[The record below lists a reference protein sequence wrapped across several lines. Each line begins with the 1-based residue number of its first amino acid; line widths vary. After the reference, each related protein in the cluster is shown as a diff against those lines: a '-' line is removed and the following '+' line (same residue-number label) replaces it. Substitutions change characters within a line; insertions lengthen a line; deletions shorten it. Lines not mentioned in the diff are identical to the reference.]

1 MKKKIIF
8 AMASL
13 ILSSGAAFA
22 DKSDITGLW
31 HHMDDRLGTSKALV
45 EIRKEANGTYTGTVV
60 KVISRPGYTPKE
72 FCVNCPAPYTD
83 KPMLGLSV
91 VTQLKQDK
99 DNANQYVGG
108 KVLDPLSGKIYSI
121 KAKLNPSGNRL
132 QMRGYIGVSALGRTQ
147 TWIRAQ

>member
-1 MKKKIIF
+1 MSCGI
-8 AMASL
+8 ALA
-13 ILSSGAAFA
+13 
-22 DKSDITGLW
+22 SDITGLW
-31 HHMDDRLGTSKALV
+31 HHMDDRLGTSKAQV

-60 KVISRPGYTPKE
+60 KVTPRPGYVPKE

-83 KPMLGLSV
+83 KPMLGLNV
-91 VTQLKQDK
+91 VTGLKRDK
-99 DNANQYVGG
+99 ENEYSGG

-121 KAKLNPSGNRL
+121 KAKLTNNGNRL